1 MSTARA
7 ALVAFGAAALLLAG
21 FEAAARLRPGPA
33 RQDTE
38 ALHRAVRAGFL
49 ERLHEAEGTARC
61 VLETGLVDAASRCVA
76 KGWRDRFEGA
86 AVGRP
91 PNEWVDWTGT
101 PTGPLPAGRG
111 AVPSW
116 SLRSLGMRHTL
127 VVRSAP
133 STDGTF
139 GAAWFTLD
147 AAPDTDP
154 SSIRLPAAFLD
165 AGRGTLT
172 LLRASSPDGGFPL
185 DAPDGSALAS
195 LALDPATA
203 GSPAERIRA
212 LGRALAGLLA
222 AFGLAAA
229 SIGAWR
235 RPAPWLGILLVA
247 GARAALVL
255 GWTLETFLP
264 RGLGG
269 PSLYGAARGWG
280 ILASPAALAATA
292 AAWLAVAF
300 GLGARRPP
308 SAASRSRRE
317 RLLASALAA
326 ASLPAL
332 AFLAASLARDGR
344 GDVLSLADA
353 ASSAAHSLLLVG
365 FAAAALATALVL
377 RAFWAAW
384 FGRER
389 GALVLGIAIGLSA
402 GIAAGVHGVASERL
416 AAERLRAEF
425 APLVADASARRRLA
439 LESHVAE
446 IARSPVVL
454 GLLTGGAEEIDPS
467 AGWLLWSRGPLGLRG
482 WLSSIDVF
490 DAGGTLRAHFAFGLP
505 PLQEPFPPG
514 DAGTSGTPRLRE
526 EVIAFGASDQRL
538 LHAEVPVAGPG
549 TLPGRVVAHV
559 LDEPDNLPFLP
570 GVAPYLSALGS
581 PASTVEGPEH
591 VLYAP
596 EGRVLS
602 STVPR
607 PPPVDPSWFAP
618 DGTGR
623 LVPIRAGGT
632 PYLALAV
639 RDGPWIH
646 LLLSNAGGPLD
657 WAGAL
662 ARVALLQGVLLAL
675 GGGARA
681 LLARLAGRS
690 ERWGRGVTRIV
701 GTGGSEQAA
710 EVGVASADS
719 LPAPIGVAGSRLR
732 GTRVARELPDPPRR
746 RPRAGHESSPPFAP
760 PWGGRTGSFY
770 RKLLA
775 AMLAA
780 SFFPLLGLT
789 FVLRASIA
797 QGAERS
803 LQESA
808 ADVVGAVRRV
818 VEDYAAVLREEES
831 PSPPRVDDGVLSW
844 LRTLV
849 GQEIHLYQDGL
860 LAATSKPELFESGLL
875 SSRLP
880 GEVRRALFERGEP
893 SVVRDEPFGGAS
905 LPVAYARADL
915 VGRTTVLA
923 VPLVL
928 ERRAIGI
935 AMERVLESLFLAT
948 LLLGTLLALASAWM
962 ASTVARPVREMVD
975 ATARIA
981 RGDYA
986 ARLEARGGDE
996 LATLAEG
1003 FNAMATALG
1012 AQRADLER
1020 RRDYIEALLRHAT
1033 TGVVST
1039 DAVGRIVTMNPAAT
1053 ALLVAAGARV
1063 APGLSLREAA
1073 EDAASLGSLAALL
1086 ARPLGDRVEPEEID
1100 VRIPD
1105 SPRRLRVVRIPLPD
1119 PDGGPPG
1126 SLVLLDDVTELARS
1140 NQLAAWAEM
1149 ARAIAHEI
1157 KNPLTPIQLS
1167 TEHMERLL
1175 RDRGALPDGDLEACL
1190 RTVLGQ
1196 VRALR
1201 EIALEFSAYAKIPD
1215 LAPVPTDVPE
1225 FLREAVAP
1233 YRAALPPGIRLEER
1247 YDTVPACAID
1257 ARAMGR
1263 AIANLIENA
1272 LHAMPRGGTLRVS
1285 TTHDEG
1291 SGEVTITV
1299 EDTGEGLTPE
1309 ALRRLF
1315 EPYFSTKTSGTG
1327 LGLAIVLRTVEA
1339 HGGRIDVSSRP
1350 GNGAAFRL
1358 RLPAIR

>member
-1 MSTARA
+1 MSPARA
-7 ALVAFGAAALLLAG
+7 ALIAFGTAALLLAG
-21 FEAAARLRPGPA
+21 FEAAARFRPDPA
-33 RQDTE
+33 RQDPN
-38 ALHRAVRAGFL
+38 ALHRGVQAGFH
-49 ERLHEAEGTARC
+49 ERLREAEGTARC
-61 VLETGLVDAASRCVA
+61 VLETGPVDAAERCVA
-76 KGWRDRFEGA
+76 SLWRGRFEGGA
-86 AVGRP
+86 IGRP
-91 PNEWVDWTGT
+91 PNTWIDWTGT
-101 PTGPLPAGRG
+101 PTGPLPAGPG
-111 AVPSW
+111 AGPSW

-133 STDGTF
+133 AADGTF

-147 AAPDTDP
+147 ASPETDP
-154 SSIRLPAAFLD
+154 SSIRLPAAFLA
-165 AGRGTLT
+165 AGRGNVT
-172 LLRASSPDGGFPL
+172 LLGASSSGSGFL
-185 DAPDGSALAS
+185 LEAPDGTPLTALAV
-195 LALDPATA
+195 DPATA

-212 LGRALAGLLA
+212 LGRAFAGLVA
-222 AFGLAAA
+222 ALGLAAA
-229 SIGAWR
+229 SAGAWR
-235 RPAPWLGILLVA
+235 RSAPWTGVLLVA

-255 GWTLETFLP
+255 GWTLETLLP

-269 PSLYGAARGWG
+269 PSLYGAAGGWG

-292 AAWLAVAF
+292 AAWLGVAL
-300 GLGARRPP
+300 GLGAHRPP
-308 SAASRSRRE
+308 SAVSGRFRE
-317 RLLASALAA
+317 RILASASAA

-344 GDVLSLADA
+344 GDALSLADA
-353 ASSAAHSLLLVG
+353 ASSPAHSLLLVA
-365 FAAAALATALVL
+365 FAAAALATALLL
-377 RAFWAAW
+377 RASWVLW
-384 FGRER
+384 FGPER
-389 GALVLGIAIGLSA
+389 ATLALWVSIGLSA
-402 GIAAGVHGVASERL
+402 GIAAGVHGRAAERL

-439 LESHVAE
+439 LESHLAE
-446 IARSPVVL
+446 AARSPVVL
-454 GLLTGGAEEIDPS
+454 GLVTGGAEEIDPS

-482 WLSSIDVF
+482 WLSSIDVL
-490 DAGGTLRAHFAFGLP
+490 DSDGTLRAHFAFGLP

-514 DAGTSGTPRLRE
+514 DFGTSASPAVRE

-538 LHAEVPVAGPG
+538 LHAEAAVAGTG
-549 TLPGRVVAHV
+549 ALPGRIVAHV

-591 VLYAP
+591 VLYAS

-607 PPPVDPSWFAP
+607 PPPVDSAWFGP
-618 DGTGR
+618 EGTGR
-623 LVPIRAGGT
+623 LVRIRAGGNA
-632 PYLALAV
+632 YLALAV
-639 RDGPWIH
+639 RDGPWTH
-646 LLLSNAGGPLD
+646 LLLSNAGGLLE

-662 ARVALLQGVLLAL
+662 ARVALLEGILLAL
-675 GGGARA
+675 GAGARA
-681 LLARLAGRS
+681 LLARPAGPAGR
-690 ERWGRGVTRIV
+690 E
-701 GTGGSEQAA
+701 
-710 EVGVASADS
+710 
-719 LPAPIGVAGSRLR
+719 
-732 GTRVARELPDPPRR
+732 
-746 RPRAGHESSPPFAP
+746 
-760 PWGGRTGSFY
+760 GRTGSFY

-818 VEDYAAVLREEES
+818 VEDYAAVLREDEGS
-831 PSPPRVDDGVLSW
+831 PPPRVDDGVLSW

-849 GQEIHLYQDGL
+849 GQEIHLYQDDL

-893 SVVRDEPFGGAS
+893 SVVRDEPLGGAS
-905 LPVAYARADL
+905 LPVAYAKADL
-915 VGRTTVLA
+915 VGRTAVLA

-928 ERRAIGI
+928 ERRAIGV

-962 ASTVARPVREMVD
+962 ARTVARPVREMVD

-986 ARLEARGGDE
+986 ARLEARSRDE
-996 LATLAEG
+996 LATLAGG
-1003 FNAMATALG
+1003 FNAMAAALG

-1039 DAVGRIVTMNPAAT
+1039 DAVGRIVTMNPAASG
-1053 ALLVAAGARV
+1053 LLAAAGARV
-1063 APGLSLREAA
+1063 APGLSFREAVA
-1073 EDAASLGSLAALL
+1073 DAPSLGSLAALL
-1086 ARPLGDRVEPEEID
+1086 ARPLADRVEPEEID
-1100 VRIPD
+1100 VRVPD
-1105 SPRRLRVVRIPLPD
+1105 SPRRVRVVRVPLPD
-1119 PDGGPPG
+1119 PDAGPPG

-1140 NQLAAWAEM
+1140 SQLAAWAEM

-1175 RDRGALPDGDLEACL
+1175 RDRGALPDADLEACL

-1215 LAPVPTDVPE
+1215 LAPVPTDVPA

-1233 YRAALPPGIRLEER
+1233 YRVALPPGIRLEER
-1247 YDTVPACAID
+1247 YDSVPDCAID
-1257 ARAMGR
+1257 RRAMGR
-1263 AIANLIENA
+1263 AVANLIENA
-1272 LHAMPRGGTLRVS
+1272 LHAMPHGGTLRVAA
-1285 TTHDEG
+1285 TYDAG
-1291 SGEVTITV
+1291 SGEVAITV
-1299 EDTGEGLTPE
+1299 EDTGDGLAPE
-1309 ALRRLF
+1309 ALERLF

-1339 HGGRIDVSSRP
+1339 HGGRIDVLSRP
-1350 GNGAAFRL
+1350 GSGAAFHV
-1358 RLPAIR
+1358 RLPSIR